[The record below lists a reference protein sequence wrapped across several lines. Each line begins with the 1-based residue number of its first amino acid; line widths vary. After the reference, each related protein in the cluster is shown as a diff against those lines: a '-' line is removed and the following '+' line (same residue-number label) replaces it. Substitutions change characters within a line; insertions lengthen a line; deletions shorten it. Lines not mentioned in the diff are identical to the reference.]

1 MNFRSQIP
9 SAHKKFC
16 CCDCGA
22 SFHHMHLLTN
32 HIQSVH
38 VDDPD
43 KENEDEN
50 ASKKETEILG
60 DVDPTRTG
68 EVATLEKPFQC
79 EHCDKCFGVRIGFFF
94 KKDFLTVT
102 ALSKALRSYVGLTIH
117 VILCMTSLFVLIF

>member
-1 MNFRSQIP
+1 MEKFFAFRSQIP

-38 VDDPD
+38 VDDLD
-43 KENEDEN
+43 
-50 ASKKETEILG
+50 KETEMETATGQKEDEILG
-60 DVDPTRTG
+60 EVDPTRTG

-79 EHCDKCFGVRIGFFF
+79 EHCDKCFGVRIPIF
-94 KKDFLTVT
+94 KRTLT
-102 ALSKALRSYVGLTIH
+102 YYD
-117 VILCMTSLFVLIF
+117 VITMMQNPK